1 MSDNKEGYRP
11 PSAFL
16 RDLIRRELPL
26 SGGPTED
33 WRAAKLI
40 SLTRD
45 ADAANR
51 DWALCLL
58 QQSSLDTPEVRAALV
73 AGMDDPH
80 HEASLEALIGV
91 AVRDRVTALP
101 RVAALLEGEWISSM
115 VLEAAAIVADASLMP
130 ALEAIVAELG
140 ADRDDAF
147 DATLREALECCSSG
161 VPPEWRMLG

>member
-1 MSDNKEGYRP
+1 MTADDARYVP
-11 PSAFL
+11 PSGFL
-16 RDLIRRELPL
+16 QDLLRRDLPL
-26 SGGPTED
+26 SGGPAED

-58 QQSSLDTPEVRAALV
+58 QQSELDTPEVRAALI

-91 AVRDRVTALP
+91 AIRDRMTALP
-101 RVAALLEGEWISSM
+101 RVAALLESEWVNSM
-115 VLEAAAIVADASLMP
+115 VLEAAAIVADASLLP
-130 ALEAIVAELG
+130 ALEAIAAELG
-140 ADRDDAF
+140 MDEDDTF
-147 DATLREALECCSSG
+147 DNALREALECCASG
-161 VPPEWRMLG
+161 VPPEWRMLD